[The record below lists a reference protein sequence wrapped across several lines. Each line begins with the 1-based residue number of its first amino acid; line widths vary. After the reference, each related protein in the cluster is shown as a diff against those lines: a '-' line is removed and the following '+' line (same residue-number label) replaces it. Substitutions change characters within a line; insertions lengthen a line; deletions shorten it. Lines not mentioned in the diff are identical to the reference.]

1 MEHDETQK
9 NPENWFIDFQKKNA
23 SIYLMMYEFLLF
35 IYECTWAIP
44 EPISPLP
51 MTVTV
56 FIAFWLDVVLK
67 KVEITG
73 KFFLSEG
80 CLRIWAHGSFEAVHW
95 KREAIT
101 WEGMQLVEV
110 YLHDHGSKTDYSTR
124 DWD

>member
-9 NPENWFIDFQKKNA
+9 NPENWFIDFHKKNA

-56 FIAFWLDVVLK
+56 FIALWLDVVLK

-101 WEGMQLVEV
+101 WEGIQLVEV

>member
-9 NPENWFIDFQKKNA
+9 NPENLFIDFHKKNA

-56 FIAFWLDVVLK
+56 FIALWLDVVLK

-110 YLHDHGSKTDYSTR
+110 YLHDHRSKTDYSTR

>member
-56 FIAFWLDVVLK
+56 FIALWLDVVLK